1 MFNKYAHFQN
11 TNNPFLRN
19 RPSSNQYQQQPANLL
34 AAASNINHFSNN
46 LQDDIIDLVNP
57 VKSVDSYNNPSS
69 SSDGF
74 NPSPQIPMG
83 GGGGFSAISH
93 AAMDVGARPVNRGFR
108 PVQQVLH
115 A

>member
-1 MFNKYAHFQN
+1 MYFQN

-19 RPSSNQYQQQPANLL
+19 RPNSNQYQHQQQQPANLL
-34 AAASNINHFSNN
+34 AAASNINHSSNN
-46 LQDDIIDLVNP
+46 VQDDIIDLVNP
-57 VKSVDSYNNPSS
+57 VQSVDSYNTPSSS

-93 AAMDVGARPVNRGFR
+93 AAMDVGARPVNGGFQ
-108 PVQQVLH
+108 PVQQVLQ